1 MNKKVLTVALMAVL
15 GTMAVGCQKEMFVDP
30 QSSLEEASTDY
41 TVRYTVNGVMHT
53 AMPKSE
59 EEYDALL
66 MRLVI
71 LTRSGYEVEV
81 SDDNY
86 VPSALATKETLEY
99 KTPNEADAFNWTKQ
113 KSREGYKVRMVYDE
127 KKCEHICIATR

>member
-15 GTMAVGCQKEMFVDP
+15 GTMAVGCQKETFVDP

-53 AMPKSE
+53 ATPRSE

-66 MRLVI
+66 MRLLI
-71 LTRSGYEVEV
+71 ITRSGYEVEIANG
-81 SDDNY
+81 NY
-86 VPSALATKETLEY
+86 VPSAMATKETLEY
-99 KTPNEADAFNWTKQ
+99 KTRDEADAFNWTKQ
-113 KSREGYKVRMVYDE
+113 KYIEGYKVRMVYDE

>member
-15 GTMAVGCQKEMFVDP
+15 GTMAVGCQKEM
-30 QSSLEEASTDY
+30 
-41 TVRYTVNGVMHT
+41 GVMHT